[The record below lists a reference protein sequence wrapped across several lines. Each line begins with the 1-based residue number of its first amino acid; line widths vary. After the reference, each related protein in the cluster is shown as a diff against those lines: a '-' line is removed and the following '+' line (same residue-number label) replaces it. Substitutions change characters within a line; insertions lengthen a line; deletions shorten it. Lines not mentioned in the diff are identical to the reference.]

1 MYPFRLHRQEQARIP
16 IKRRFEDVLKKG
28 LKIGG
33 RLFQFL
39 GYSTSGLREH
49 TVWFMAD
56 FEHPTKGAI
65 TAERVRTSLGDF
77 SGCIKIPSKYAAR
90 IAQAFSSTDP
100 SVRIKRSQ
108 WEIVP
113 DLGTKPYEHTDGQ
126 GTISPGLRDLIWDAL
141 VEARPSEINLLVKPS
156 AVSPCMDMARLSL
169 SC

>member
-1 MYPFRLHRQEQARIP
+1 M
-16 IKRRFEDVLKKG
+16 KNGFEVA
-28 LKIGG
+28 G
-33 RLFQFL
+33 RHYRFL

-49 TVWFMAD
+49 STWFMCEFD
-56 FEHPTKGAI
+56 HPIEGRVTVDGIRKGLG
-65 TAERVRTSLGDF
+65 TSKD
-77 SGCIKIPSKYAAR
+77 IHIPSKYAAR

-126 GTISPGLRDLIWDAL
+126 GTISPGLRDLIWEAL

-156 AVSPCMDMARLSL
+156 AVSPCTNISRPSL